1 MRLAARDDAP
11 RTKYRDLVA
20 DVHDETDH
28 VLNQDEG
35 NALFIANSAEQQI
48 EFRQPIHAESN
59 CRLVEQNHFRL
70 AYKSGGNFN
79 DALLP
84 KRQLGASPVRK
95 LSHPDEFQRL
105 TRRVFR
111 LVFLF
116 SGSPR
121 PKPGTK
127 YVRFS
132 ATMKTRHHVLKDGHA
147 AEQLRRLK
155 CAAEAT
161 SRDFARLVAPDGHA
175 AKQYLSLSRGMDAA
189 DDVEQRRFASAVRA
203 DQTSNFAWPDVKIDA
218 VENTHAAE
226 LYCDVTNSK
235 GEVRHDMLSFSS
247 SRT

>member
-1 MRLAARDDAP
+1 MIANLVRLAVSDDAP

-35 NALFIANSAEQQI
+35 NALFIANAAEQQI
-48 EFRQPIHAESN
+48 EFRQAIHAESH
-59 CRLVEQNHFRL
+59 CRLGKQNHFRF
-70 AYKSGGNFN
+70 AYKSAGNFN

-84 KRQLGASPVRK
+84 KRQFSAAPVRK

-116 SGSPR
+116 GGSSR

-132 ATMKTRHHVLKDGHA
+132 TTMETRHHILKDGHA
-147 AEQLRRLK
+147 AEQLGRLK

-161 SRDFARLVAPDGHA
+161 SRDFARLVTSDGHA
-175 AKQYLSLSRGMDAA
+175 AKQYLSLSRCMDAA
-189 DDVEQRRFASAVRA
+189 DDVEQRRFAPAVRA
-203 DQTSNFAWPDVKIDA
+203 DQTSKF
-218 VENTHAAE
+218 
-226 LYCDVTNSK
+226 
-235 GEVRHDMLSFSS
+235 
-247 SRT
+247 